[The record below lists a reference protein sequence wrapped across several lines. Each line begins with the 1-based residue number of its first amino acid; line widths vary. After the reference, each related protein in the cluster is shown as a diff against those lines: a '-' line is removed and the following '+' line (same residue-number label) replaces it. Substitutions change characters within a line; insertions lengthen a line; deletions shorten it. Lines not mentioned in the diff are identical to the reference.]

1 MANNSEASTERRHE
15 RTAMV
20 TAQINARGVRDA
32 EVLRAMR
39 EVPRHEF
46 VDVQL
51 RDHAYE
57 DCALPLQHGQTISQP
72 YIVAMM
78 TEALQLTPS
87 MKVLEIGTGCGYQS
101 AVLAK
106 LCKWV
111 YSVEIVPQL
120 ASQTRDRLKN
130 LGIRNVSVRTGD
142 GYMGWPERAPFER
155 IIVTAAP
162 NHVPQPILDQLAE
175 GGRLVI
181 PVGEGSQE
189 LLILKRESGRLMQK
203 KLIPVK
209 FVPMT
214 GAAQR

>member
-1 MANNSEASTERRHE
+1 MAINQDLTTQRRHE

-20 TAQINARGVRDA
+20 TAQINARGIKDPT
-32 EVLRAMR
+32 VLQAMR
-39 EVPRHEF
+39 NVPRHEF
-46 VDVQL
+46 VDITM

-57 DCALPLQHGQTISQP
+57 DSALPLQYGQTISQP
-72 YIVAMM
+72 YIVGMM
-78 TEALQLTPS
+78 SEALELTPS
-87 MKVLEIGTGCGYQS
+87 MKVLEIGTGCGYQT
-101 AVLAK
+101 AVLAQM
-106 LCKWV
+106 CKWV

-120 ASQTRDRLKN
+120 ASTSRERFKQ
-130 LGIRNVSVRTGD
+130 LGIPNVSVRTGD

-162 NHVPQPILDQLAE
+162 NHVPQPLLDQLAE

-181 PVGEGSQE
+181 PIGEGSQE
-189 LLILKRESGRLMQK
+189 LLVLKRESGRLMQK